1 MVEFCYFYS
10 SSYCTP
16 YCQNVQE
23 VYNNF
28 VQDVHK
34 KFTRYKKME
43 KNEPIRQKT
52 WLQNEGSCDICKSL
66 LSIMLKRKFENGRKK
81 WNQKSVLEFEDKKE
95 WIINQV
101 GVIKTRHVP
110 VCFRS
115 EWNRGD

>member
-43 KNEPIRQKT
+43 KNEPIRQKI

-66 LSIMLKRKFENGRKK
+66 LSIMLKKEIREWTKKVESKKVSSNSRTRKNG
-81 WNQKSVLEFEDKKE
+81 L
-95 WIINQV
+95 
-101 GVIKTRHVP
+101 
-110 VCFRS
+110 
-115 EWNRGD
+115 

>member
-43 KNEPIRQKT
+43 KNEPIRQKHGYKT
-52 WLQNEGSCDICKSL
+52 
-66 LSIMLKRKFENGRKK
+66 
-81 WNQKSVLEFEDKKE
+81 KE
-95 WIINQV
+95 V
-101 GVIKTRHVP
+101 VTFVRAY
-110 VCFRS
+110 CL
-115 EWNRGD
+115 